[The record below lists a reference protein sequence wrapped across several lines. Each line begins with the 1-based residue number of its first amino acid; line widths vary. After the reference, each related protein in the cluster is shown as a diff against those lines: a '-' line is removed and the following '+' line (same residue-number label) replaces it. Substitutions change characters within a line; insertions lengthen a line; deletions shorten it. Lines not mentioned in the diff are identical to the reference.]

1 MNERELITLLKE
13 KDRAAFKEIVE
24 DLQGLVY
31 NTALGILQNA
41 EDAEDTAQEVF
52 IQVFES
58 IDSFKEDSK
67 FSTWVYRITVSK
79 ALDHI
84 RRKKRK
90 KRFAFLQSLYRK
102 EDGVMIEPPDFFH
115 PGVKMENKENASV
128 LFSAIEKLPPN
139 QKVAFIL
146 NKTEGL
152 SYQKIGEIM
161 KLSSS
166 AVDALLQRAKQKL
179 QKDLKEYYQT
189 INN

>member
-1 MNERELITLLKE
+1 
-13 KDRAAFKEIVE
+13 
-24 DLQGLVY
+24 
-31 NTALGILQNA
+31 
-41 EDAEDTAQEVF
+41 
-52 IQVFES
+52 
-58 IDSFKEDSK
+58 
-67 FSTWVYRITVSK
+67 
-79 ALDHI
+79 
-84 RRKKRK
+84 
-90 KRFAFLQSLYRK
+90 
-102 EDGVMIEPPDFFH
+102 
-115 PGVKMENKENASV
+115 MENKENASV

-189 INN
+189 VNN